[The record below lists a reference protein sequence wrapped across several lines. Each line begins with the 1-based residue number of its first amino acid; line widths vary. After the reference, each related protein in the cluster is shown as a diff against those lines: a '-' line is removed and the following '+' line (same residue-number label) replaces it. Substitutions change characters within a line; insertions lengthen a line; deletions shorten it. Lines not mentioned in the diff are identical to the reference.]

1 MIPGVGIPL
10 LGAVGGAGLVLVAS
24 PWLWPGRDRPKAPAR
39 GWSAAV
45 ADRLGRA
52 GFPRIS
58 PGVFVSMSV
67 VIGLAAAALVLALT
81 GLTAVAVLTLVV
93 GAAAPWAVAGWR
105 ARGRQRGTRGLWPE
119 VVDHLVASI
128 RAGMPLPDAL
138 ASLADRGPAPLR
150 PGFRRFEERWRRT
163 GTVGPALD
171 ELKEHFGDPTADRLI
186 EVLRMAREVG
196 GTELPSVLRDLAA
209 HLRQDLALRA
219 EVEARQSWVTNAGKL
234 GLASPWIVLGLL
246 ATRPEAAEAYAT
258 AQGSLLLLGA
268 AAVTVVAYRV
278 MLAIGRLPEDRR
290 WFR

>member
-1 MIPGVGIPL
+1 
-10 LGAVGGAGLVLVAS
+10 
-24 PWLWPGRDRPKAPAR
+24 
-39 GWSAAV
+39 
-45 ADRLGRA
+45 
-52 GFPRIS
+52 
-58 PGVFVSMSV
+58 
-67 VIGLAAAALVLALT
+67 
-81 GLTAVAVLTLVV
+81 
-93 GAAAPWAVAGWR
+93 
-105 ARGRQRGTRGLWPE
+105 
-119 VVDHLVASI
+119 VDHLVAAV

-138 ASLADRGPAPLR
+138 AALAETGPPPLR

-171 ELKEHFGDPTADRLI
+171 DLKQHLADPTADRLI

-234 GLASPWIVLGLL
+234 GLAAPWIVLGLL
-246 ATRPEAAEAYAT
+246 ATRPEAARAYAT
-258 AQGSLLLLGA
+258 PQGTVLLLA
-268 AAVTVVAYRV
+268 AAGVTLVAYRV